1 MEPGITSRFPEAIVT
16 DRASPEAAH
25 SRIEG
30 HERVCA
36 ERYGNI
42 NQQLITLHERLNA
55 MSNRMW
61 VAACGLIVMAMGGLA
76 SLLVIVITRKS

>member
-1 MEPGITSRFPEAIVT
+1 MAERDLES
-16 DRASPEAAH
+16 AH
-25 SRIEG
+25 SRVDAHEG
-30 HERVCA
+30 VCA

-61 VAACGLIVMAMGGLA
+61 AAAAGLILLSIGGLA
-76 SLLVIVITRKS
+76 ALLMIVITRK